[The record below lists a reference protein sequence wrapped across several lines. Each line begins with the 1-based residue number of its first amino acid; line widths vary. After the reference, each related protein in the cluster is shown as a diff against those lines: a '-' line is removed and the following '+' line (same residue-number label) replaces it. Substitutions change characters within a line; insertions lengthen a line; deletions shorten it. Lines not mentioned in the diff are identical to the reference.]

1 MGTEPGRSGRRGP
14 VMSEVSTLVAALLLA
29 AGVSAAVS
37 SLSARLALE
46 RVPSIASVRLA
57 ELTADYVTRAAR
69 EHGDGADAVAA
80 VREWG
85 NRLEEALARTAA
97 RHRAVLLPSTAV
109 AAGAPD
115 LTAEIRAA
123 LQAPPPGD
131 PSPGN
136 PEEER

>member
-1 MGTEPGRSGRRGP
+1 MRTEPGRSARKGM

-46 RVPSIASVRLA
+46 RVPSVASVRLA

-69 EHGDGADAVAA
+69 EHGDGAEAVAA

-85 NRLEEALARTAA
+85 KRLEEALARTAA

-115 LTAEIRAA
+115 LTAEVRAA
-123 LQAPPPGD
+123 LHAPPSRDDAPADREG
-131 PSPGN
+131 
-136 PEEER
+136 ER

>member
-1 MGTEPGRSGRRGP
+1 MLG
-14 VMSEVSTLVAALLLA
+14 AALLLA

-37 SLSARLALE
+37 ALSARLALE
-46 RVPSIASVRLA
+46 RVPRVASVRLA

-69 EHGDGADAVAA
+69 EHGDGPEVVAT

-97 RHRAVLLPSTAV
+97 RHRVVLLPSTAV

-123 LQAPPPGD
+123 LQAPPSRDD
-131 PSPGN
+131 PAADR
-136 PEEER
+136 EEER

>member
-1 MGTEPGRSGRRGP
+1 MGTEPGRSARKGM
-14 VMSEVSTLVAALLLA
+14 VMSEVSTLAAALLLA
-29 AGVSAAVS
+29 AGVAAAVS
-37 SLSARLALE
+37 ALSARLALE
-46 RVPSIASVRLA
+46 RVPRIASVRLA

-85 NRLEEALARTAA
+85 NRLEEVLARTAA
-97 RHRAVLLPSTAV
+97 HHGAVLLPSTAV

-123 LQAPPPGD
+123 LQAPPSRDD
-131 PSPGN
+131 PPAGR
-136 PEEER
+136 EEER